1 MKVQSL
7 ERSGANILRIVT
19 ASLVA
24 VVVSFGLILLFAL
37 LIKWFGWEDGVI
49 TPVNIAIKI
58 VSVAVGVLVAT
69 KNANKVVAVGMVVG
83 ILYVV
88 ISFVAFS
95 GFLGTFSLSL
105 NNLWDL
111 CLGAISGALVGVI
124 SNIIR
129 K

>member
-37 LIKWFGWEDGVI
+37 LIKWFGWKDGVI

-69 KNANKVVAVGMVVG
+69 KNANRVVAVGMVVG
-83 ILYVV
+83 ILYVF